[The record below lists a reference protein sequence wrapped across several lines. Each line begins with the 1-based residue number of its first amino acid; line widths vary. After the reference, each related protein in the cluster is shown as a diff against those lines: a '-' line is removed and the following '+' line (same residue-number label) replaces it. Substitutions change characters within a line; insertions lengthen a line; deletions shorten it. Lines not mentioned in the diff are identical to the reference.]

1 MKTPEQ
7 LKGAI
12 RNMAKEKKIAAQDI
26 LQVFM
31 FERIIERL
39 SKSEYREKFILKGG
53 LLISAM
59 VGIAERTTMDMDTTV
74 KGLQM
79 EEAEIRKAVWNILRI
94 PLDDGVIFEIKDIQP
109 IREDDEYNNFRV
121 SLQAVY
127 GKMKIPMKIDIT
139 TGDKITPREISY
151 QYPFLFEDKTVSV
164 MAYSIETILAEKYET
179 IIRRNIE
186 TTRARD
192 FYDLHLLFQIYQEHA
207 DWELLRKATYATAE
221 KRESLDK
228 LKDADRI
235 IAALRESESIR
246 QLCQAYQRRNEY
258 TLGISYEDVV
268 NSVEKFAERISSIKP

>member
-246 QLCQAYQRRNEY
+246 QLWQAYQRRNEY

-268 NSVEKFAERISSIKP
+268 NSVKKFAERISSIKP

>member
-79 EEAEIRKAVWNILRI
+79 EEAEIRKAVDNILRI

-228 LKDADRI
+228 LEDADRI

-246 QLCQAYQRRNEY
+246 QLWQAYQRRNEY
-258 TLGISYEDVV
+258 TSGISYEDVV
-268 NSVEKFAERISSIKP
+268 NSVELFKRKVKK

>member
-121 SLQAVY
+121 SLQAIY

-228 LKDADRI
+228 LEDADRI
-235 IAALRESESIR
+235 IVALRESDSIR
-246 QLCQAYQRRNEY
+246 QLWQAYQRRNEY
-258 TLGISYEDVV
+258 TSGISYKDVV

>member
-121 SLQAVY
+121 SLQAIY

-228 LKDADRI
+228 VEDADRI
-235 IAALRESESIR
+235 IAALKESESIR
-246 QLCQAYQRRNEY
+246 QLWQAYQRRNEY

>member
-121 SLQAVY
+121 SLQAIY

-228 LKDADRI
+228 LEDADRI
-235 IAALRESESIR
+235 IAALRESDSIR
-246 QLCQAYQRRNEY
+246 QLWQAYQRRNEY
-258 TLGISYEDVV
+258 TSGISYKDVV
-268 NSVEKFAERISSIKP
+268 NSV

>member
-79 EEAEIRKAVWNILRI
+79 EEADIRKAVWNILRI

-121 SLQAVY
+121 SLQAIY

-228 LKDADRI
+228 VEDADRI
-235 IAALRESESIR
+235 IAALRGSDSIR
-246 QLCQAYQRRNEY
+246 QLWQTYQRRNEY
-258 TLGISYEDVV
+258 TSGISYKDVV

>member
-109 IREDDEYNNFRV
+109 IREDDAYNNFRV
-121 SLQAVY
+121 SLQAIY

-246 QLCQAYQRRNEY
+246 QLWQAYQRRNEY

-268 NSVEKFAERISSIKP
+268 NSVKKFAERISSIKP

>member
-139 TGDKITPREISY
+139 AGDKITPREISY

-207 DWELLRKATYATAE
+207 DWELLRKATYPTAE

-228 LKDADRI
+228 LEDADRI
-235 IAALRESESIR
+235 IAALSESDSIR
-246 QLCQAYQRRNEY
+246 QLWQAYQRRNEY

>member
-1 MKTPEQ
+1 
-7 LKGAI
+7 
-12 RNMAKEKKIAAQDI
+12 
-26 LQVFM
+26 
-31 FERIIERL
+31 
-39 SKSEYREKFILKGG
+39 
-53 LLISAM
+53 
-59 VGIAERTTMDMDTTV
+59 
-74 KGLQM
+74 M

-246 QLCQAYQRRNEY
+246 QLWQAYQRRNEY

-268 NSVEKFAERISSIKP
+268 NSVEKFKQKL

>member
-228 LKDADRI
+228 VEDADRI
-235 IAALRESESIR
+235 IAALRESDSIR
-246 QLCQAYQRRNEY
+246 QLWQTYQRRNEY
-258 TLGISYEDVV
+258 TSGISYEDVV
-268 NSVEKFAERISSIKP
+268 NSVELFKRKVKK

>member
-94 PLDDGVIFEIKDIQP
+94 PLEDGVIFEIKDIQP

-221 KRESLDK
+221 KRESLNK
-228 LKDADRI
+228 LEDADRI
-235 IAALRESESIR
+235 IAALRESDSIR
-246 QLCQAYQRRNEY
+246 QLWQAYQRRNEY

-268 NSVEKFAERISSIKP
+268 NSVELFKRKVKE

>member
-7 LKGAI
+7 LNGAI

-121 SLQAVY
+121 SLQSVY

-139 TGDKITPREISY
+139 AGDKITPREISY

-246 QLCQAYQRRNEY
+246 QLWQAYQRRNEY

-268 NSVEKFAERISSIKP
+268 NSVKKFAERISSIKP

>member
-7 LKGAI
+7 LKGSI

-246 QLCQAYQRRNEY
+246 QLWQAYQRRNEY